1 MDIGSGPA
9 EINDRATPRRLKT
22 ASGFIHVVKLIIT
35 GDVNLMNVADA
46 QAPFRRVKQ
55 AFGTADLVFS
65 NLECCLTSKVNEGS
79 THVEGF
85 FADPKVTATALTE
98 CGIAAVGIANNVN
111 YGEAIN
117 ESIAHLDRIGIAHT
131 GAGANH
137 TAARAPAMV
146 ERQGLKIAFLQRS
159 SVYWATNHEAS
170 AQSAGIAVIRGHTAY
185 QVPMYKM
192 RREIP
197 PLNRPGIPPIIVTWA
212 DRDYLAQFEKDLITA
227 RASAD
232 IVVASFHW
240 GLHKDVLDYMK
251 EIAHCAINAGADAVV
266 GHGPHYSLG
275 TEVYKG
281 KPIFYGLGAFSFST
295 GHGGHRHED
304 WVGMM
309 AKLSFDGRRLERAAF
324 EFVRRNDE
332 NETYICRLSDE
343 EAEFAD
349 LEKRSR
355 ELGSKL
361 ARDGNEVV
369 ISAA

>member
-1 MDIGSGPA
+1 V
-9 EINDRATPRRLKT
+9 L
-22 ASGFIHVVKLIIT
+22 KLIIT

-55 AFGTADLVFS
+55 TFGSADLVFS
-65 NLECCLTSKVNEGS
+65 NLECCLTTKFNEGS

-85 FADPKVTATALTE
+85 FADPKVTEVALTE

-137 TAARAPAMV
+137 TAARAPAVV

-212 DRDYLAQFEKDLITA
+212 DADYLARFEKDLMAA
-227 RASAD
+227 RESAD

-240 GLHKDVLDYMK
+240 GLHKDVLAYMK
-251 EIAHCAINAGADAVV
+251 EIAHCAINAGADVVV

-275 TEVYKG
+275 VEVYKG
-281 KPIFYGLGAFSFST
+281 KPIFYGLGAFSFLT
-295 GHGGHRHED
+295 GHGGHRHDD

-343 EAEFAD
+343 DAEFAD
-349 LEKRSR
+349 LEQRSR
-355 ELGSKL
+355 ELGARL